1 MKENRELKV
10 MFNKSGGTASKNSYS
25 PKISIPKTWLDDM
38 GINLDEREVIAIY
51 EDKKIIIKKKVKN
64 KKDQPNIEV

>member
-38 GINLDEREVIAIY
+38 GINLDEREVIAVY

-64 KKDQPNIEV
+64 KKGQPNIEG